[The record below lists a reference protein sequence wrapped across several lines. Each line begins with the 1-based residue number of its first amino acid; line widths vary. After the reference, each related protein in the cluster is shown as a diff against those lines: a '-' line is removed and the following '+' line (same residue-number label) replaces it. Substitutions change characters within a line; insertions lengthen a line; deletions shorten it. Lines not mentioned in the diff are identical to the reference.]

1 MTASGREQAGCVWVV
16 RSVPVQGF
24 GLADPSD
31 ERRLSGEKRK

>member
-1 MTASGREQAGCVWVV
+1 MKRGLLWRKSPEMAL
-16 RSVPVQGF
+16 F